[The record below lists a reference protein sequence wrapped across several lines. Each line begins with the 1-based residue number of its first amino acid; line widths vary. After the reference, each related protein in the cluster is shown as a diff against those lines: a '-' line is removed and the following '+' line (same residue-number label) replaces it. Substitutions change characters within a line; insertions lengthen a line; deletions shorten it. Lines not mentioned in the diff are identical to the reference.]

1 MTPMETS
8 THFTIGAVA
17 RRASVGIDTVRY
29 YERRGL
35 LPEPQRRE
43 SGYRDYA
50 SDTVERLRFIRRA
63 KELGF
68 TLAEIRELLALSGDR
83 ERGVKGVKQRAEAR
97 LAEIETRIGELER
110 VRDGLR
116 QLIAACPGH
125 GPLESCP
132 ILRALGEEELA

>member
-1 MTPMETS
+1 MASMEAS

-125 GPLESCP
+125 GPLDSCP
-132 ILRALGEEELA
+132 ILRALGGEELA

>member
-1 MTPMETS
+1 METS